1 MIRSTW
7 SLILGA
13 ILLAVGILQ
22 WVRPFSS
29 APVNPK
35 LMILAAVLLFLRY
48 GAVRQRQ
55 KRLELLNAVPKHP
68 LGLSDTD
75 ENNPL

>member
-1 MIRSTW
+1 MIRSAW
-7 SLILGA
+7 SLILAA
-13 ILLAVGILQ
+13 ILLVLGIWQ

-35 LMILAAVLLFLRY
+35 LMILAAILLFLRY

-55 KRLELLNAVPKHP
+55 RRMEMLNQVAKRP
-68 LGLSDTD
+68 LGLDGEED
-75 ENNPL
+75 

>member
-1 MIRSTW
+1 MIRSAW
-7 SLILGA
+7 SLILA
-13 ILLAVGILQ
+13 TILLIAGVWQ

-35 LMILAAVLLFLRY
+35 LMILAAILLFLRY

-55 KRLELLNAVPKHP
+55 RRQELLDSVPKRP
-68 LGLSDTD
+68 LGLDD
-75 ENNPL
+75 